1 MNDNVACNLYACL
14 KVLKVVHMIELC
26 YDLVC
31 DENSAYVFAGTSK
44 RFKTSTVREVQ
55 NGVLVIV
62 HLKG

>member
-1 MNDNVACNLYACL
+1 
-14 KVLKVVHMIELC
+14 MIELC

-31 DENSAYVFAGTSK
+31 DEDSAYVFAGTSK

-55 NGVLVIV
+55 TGVLAIV